1 MCKEQLAAILKISAE
16 FPPPENAGPPEMRGW
31 FEAINAQTPIPEG
44 IMIERVEAGPVG
56 GDLIRYA
63 GADDKRLIIYF
74 HGGGFFFGS
83 SR

>member
-1 MCKEQLAAILKISAE
+1 M
-16 FPPPENAGPPEMRGW
+16 
-31 FEAINAQTPIPEG
+31 QTPIPEG